1 MVRLS
6 EDDQGLAAGQFA
18 AFYREDLCLG
28 SGIILDSWDETSFPI
43 CSRALEIARLED
55 KSSLGKPVRIIN
67 LEHIVKPEQE
77 AIKVAWRNPADVTF
91 SLLHQGSC
99 KAIYT
104 GSFASPVKVSIQER
118 GNPGC
123 SRNYRC
129 VASKRGT
136 PGLSWKDDSDM
147 LLGSLRFRRE
157 KLCFRIE
164 PAFWRPWLLVHARM
178 KGWLVDL
185 I

>member
-1 MVRLS
+1 MKILAPQVRHSPEFHDCVVTKGHTEENGDVLVVHLS

-77 AIKVAWRNPADVTF
+77 AIKVA
-91 SLLHQGSC
+91 
-99 KAIYT
+99 
-104 GSFASPVKVSIQER
+104 
-118 GNPGC
+118 
-123 SRNYRC
+123 
-129 VASKRGT
+129 
-136 PGLSWKDDSDM
+136 
-147 LLGSLRFRRE
+147 
-157 KLCFRIE
+157 
-164 PAFWRPWLLVHARM
+164 
-178 KGWLVDL
+178 
-185 I
+185 